1 MSRIGRK
8 PVEVPS
14 GVKVS
19 LEGRTLKAEGPK
31 GELSW
36 EIPAGIKVESKDGKA
51 LVTRSA
57 ETAEARA
64 LHGLTRALL
73 ANMITGVSKGYERRL
88 EIEGV
93 GYRAAMK
100 GKTISLSVGFSH
112 TVEVEPLPG
121 VEIAA
126 PEPTKVVVRG
136 IDKQA
141 VGQMAATIRAVR
153 PPEPYKGKGI
163 RYEGEAVRRK
173 AGKAFV
179 SGGA

>member
-14 GVKVS
+14 GVKMS
-19 LEGRTLKAEGPK
+19 LEGRLLKLEGPK
-31 GELSW
+31 GKLSW
-36 EIPAGIKVESKDGKA
+36 EIPEGIKIESAGGKA
-51 LVTRSA
+51 TISRSSDD
-57 ETAEARA
+57 AEAKA

-73 ANMITGVSKGYERRL
+73 ANMVTGVSQGYERRL

-121 VEIAA
+121 VEISA
-126 PEPTKVVVRG
+126 PEPTKVIVKG

-141 VGQMAATIRAVR
+141 VGQMAATIRGVR

-163 RYEGEAVRRK
+163 RHEGEVIRRK

-179 SGGA
+179 SSGA